1 MCIFKNT
8 YTKLSKSFLGLDNP
22 FHQQVLDSDS
32 NLQTVGNTL
41 LCLCYLQTERNPN
54 KVFSPKTT
62 GDKQRK
68 EVKNSS
74 VTSQKNAALHTPH
87 SDPVTAHGISH
98 INLWDSSMSR
108 RIDSIVTLNCLD
120 LGISTCRSR

>member
-8 YTKLSKSFLGLDNP
+8 CTKLSKSFLGLDNP

-32 NLQTVGNTL
+32 NLQTVGNPL

-54 KVFSPKTT
+54 RVFSPKTT

-87 SDPVTAHGISH
+87 SDSVTAHGISH
-98 INLWDSSMSR
+98 INLWDSSMS
-108 RIDSIVTLNCLD
+108 
-120 LGISTCRSR
+120 

>member
-1 MCIFKNT
+1 MSLLFANWEE
-8 YTKLSKSFLGLDNP
+8 SK
-22 FHQQVLDSDS
+22 QI
-32 NLQTVGNTL
+32 
-41 LCLCYLQTERNPN
+41 
-54 KVFSPKTT
+54 FSPKTT

-120 LGISTCRSR
+120 LGISTCRSRWVSYILHI